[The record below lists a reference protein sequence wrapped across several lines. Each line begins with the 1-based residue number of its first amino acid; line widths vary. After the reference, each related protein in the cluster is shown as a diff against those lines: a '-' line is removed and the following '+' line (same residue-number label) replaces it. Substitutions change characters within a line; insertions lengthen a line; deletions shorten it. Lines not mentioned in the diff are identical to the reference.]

1 VALFHNISINILKIG
16 AATPEANISKTI
28 SCIIAGQ
35 KYKPNAVQLARQEAQ
50 LKGLK
55 FSFHLA

>member
-1 VALFHNISINILKIG
+1 LFHNISINIFIIG
-16 AATPEANISKTI
+16 AATPEANITKTI
-28 SCIIAGQ
+28 SCIIAGA
-35 KYKPNAVQLARQEAQ
+35 KYNPNAVQLARQDAQ

>member
-16 AATPEANISKTI
+16 AATPEANITKAI
-28 SCIIAGQ
+28 FCIIAGQ
-35 KYKPNAVQLARQEAQ
+35 KYKPNAVQLARQDAQ
-50 LKGLK
+50 LNGLK